1 MITALGFM
9 PGSYAGRT
17 RLGYASG
24 SPAHGLGSISP
35 GEYAFAIQAGFSQ
48 GDLDTLDAMG
58 ATDAQIDSLIQGE
71 IDVPGLMQQL
81 SGTQPTQPITG
92 ATMQYEPTDWPSLGI
107 ESKLAQLNSDISTL
121 ENWVATTPAIANA
134 ITGEVKAERDQYNSW
149 AAQYQGYVNQTSTPY
164 VLHHPDGS
172 IDILGPPSQAGVMGN
187 MIVVG
192 AILVALA
199 VAIDYAINTVVAG
212 TTAKAQAANE
222 ASIINQSGALITQAN
237 NLDQQANAV
246 ATSNPSLAA
255 QLHAQAS
262 TLRTQGTQQIA
273 ARGTAAPGSTPA
285 PSTPTSGVFAW
296 IQQNWQLSIAFGVL
310 TVVLIKR
317 K

>member
-1 MITALGFM
+1 MIAALDFM
-9 PGSYAGRT
+9 PGSYVGPT

-35 GEYAFAIQAGFSQ
+35 GEYAFAVQAGFSQ

-58 ATDAQIDSLIQGE
+58 ATDAQIDSLLQGE
-71 IDVPGLMQQL
+71 IDVPGLMQHL

-92 ATMQYEPTDWPSLGI
+92 ATMRYEPTDWASLGI
-107 ESKLAQLNSDISTL
+107 ESKLEQLNSDISLL

-134 ITGEVKAERDQYNSW
+134 IASEVRSERDQYNVW
-149 AAQYQGYVNQTSTPY
+149 AAQYQGWVNQTSAPV
-164 VLHHPDGS
+164 VLHMPDGTTAIGTMS
-172 IDILGPPSQAGVMGN
+172 EAGTN
-187 MIVVG
+187 WTEIVG
-192 AILVALA
+192 YAAAVALGA
-199 VAIDYAINTVVAG
+199 LIVHAIDTVVAG
-212 TTAKAQAANE
+212 TMAKGQAANE
-222 ASIINQSGALITQAN
+222 ASIISQSAMLNAQAN
-237 NLDQQANAV
+237 DLDKQANATKDP
-246 ATSNPSLAA
+246 AQAA

-262 TLRTQGTQQIA
+262 TLRTQATQQIA
-273 ARGTAAPGSTPA
+273 AAGSHATGSTPA
-285 PSTPTSGVFAW
+285 PSSATSGVFAW